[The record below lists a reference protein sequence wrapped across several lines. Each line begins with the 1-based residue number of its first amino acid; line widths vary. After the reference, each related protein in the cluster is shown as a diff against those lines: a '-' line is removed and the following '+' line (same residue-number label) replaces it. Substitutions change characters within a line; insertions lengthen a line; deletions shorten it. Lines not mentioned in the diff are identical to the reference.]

1 MSHSPSSVC
10 PACFSWQQG
19 CRPAP
24 VCWELIDSASSL
36 AKGPAMVLSPCPACS
51 RAGGVGRDTRSSGKM
66 EVWLEGTDWK
76 RREGGGG
83 GGGLEWKREFGRG
96 WTAARERQTCM
107 RGDPAST
114 HCHRQPQPQIIHP
127 EGLKWSSVASQHS
140 SVPRSAGSDICG
152 MQCSQ
157 NPIFGFSFHHQWNG
171 IWWIWYKEEIW
182 VCVYPAAQNQF
193 CKTHWRLI
201 NVEQITVS
209 PRSERRSLTTTFRVT
224 LWCFCFVFS
233 RKYTKTTLLYNI
245 TLLQ

>member
-19 CRPAP
+19 WRPAP

-96 WTAARERQTCM
+96 WTAARERQTCV

-127 EGLKWSSVASQHS
+127 EGLKWSAVASQHS

-152 MQCSQ
+152 MQAARTLFLDLVSTTSGME
-157 NPIFGFSFHHQWNG
+157 FGGSG
-171 IWWIWYKEEIW
+171 TK
-182 VCVYPAAQNQF
+182 
-193 CKTHWRLI
+193 
-201 NVEQITVS
+201 
-209 PRSERRSLTTTFRVT
+209 RRSGSVFIQQLRISSAKLTEG
-224 LWCFCFVFS
+224 
-233 RKYTKTTLLYNI
+233 
-245 TLLQ
+245 